1 MPALNSTAA
10 CVLGLLDIGPPP
22 PGRDRWEADG
32 TMSGAEV
39 WDAVERSVGGFWSMT
54 RSQVY
59 RELRVLAEGGLA
71 AEGEL
76 PGRFSITPAGRDE
89 VRAWFVD
96 FALGEPRDDQW
107 RSAVTLTVFFGHYLP
122 ADLLERVVREH
133 RLRCE
138 RRLDVLRSIEDAL
151 AADRSLPGSTLR
163 RGMLHLAATVDW
175 TDDVLDRISG
185 RAAAPSPAGPARGSR
200 SRRR

>member
-1 MPALNSTAA
+1 VPALNSTAA

-22 PGRDRWEADG
+22 PGRARWEADA
-32 TMSGAEV
+32 TLSGAEV

-59 RELRVLAEGGLA
+59 RELRALADTGLA
-71 AEGEL
+71 AEREAS
-76 PGRFSITPAGRDE
+76 GRFAITPSGRDV

-138 RRLDVLRSIEDAL
+138 RRLDVLRSIEAAL

-163 RGMLHLAATVDW
+163 RGMLHLAGTVDW

-185 RAAAPSPAGPARGSR
+185 GPSPAGLARGSR
-200 SRRR
+200 TRRR